1 MFKAGKNVIKNFA
14 PKEAEMEV
22 GTNFDTE
29 LFGLKRANALTI
41 PAPKLIASGVVQD
54 VYKKNQ

>member
-1 MFKAGKNVIKNFA
+1 
-14 PKEAEMEV
+14 MEV

-54 VYKKNQ
+54 VYEKNP